1 MYVHTYVSMYIFTV
15 GPVTIQRYHS
25 TFYEM
30 KRNNNVILSRTVV
43 QCTCTVYSRLNSNSL
58 HHFTSPL
65 PSPSLSLHP
74 LTSPSPLPYSN
85 PSLPPS
91 LLPPSLVL
99 LPDLCD
105 LVLELPAHLTP
116 DLTLLL
122 PQLELQL
129 NNLLLPLLHK
139 RLVVLHRERGQGRE
153 KRGEGQVGMG
163 RGEERVRGEKKA
175 TDEDS

>member
-1 MYVHTYVSMYIFTV
+1 
-15 GPVTIQRYHS
+15 
-25 TFYEM
+25 M

-43 QCTCTVYSRLNSNSL
+43 QCTCTVYSRLNSDSL

-65 PSPSLSLHP
+65 PSPSLSLHPSPSLSLHP

-91 LLPPSLVL
+91 LPPPSLVL

-105 LVLELPAHLTP
+105 LVLELPAHLAP

-122 PQLELQL
+122 PQLKLQL

-139 RLVVLHRERGQGRE
+139 RLVVLHRERGRGRE
-153 KRGEGQVGMG
+153 RRGGGASGDGER
-163 RGEERVRGEKKA
+163 RGERVRGEKKA
-175 TDEDS
+175 TDGQVVNQFPITYCWFMP